1 MKRLLFIY
9 ECGKHI
15 CPLSWWLSSCWV
27 WSHQMWR
34 DHKNSKKN
42 QWVEIVTGETKREVQ
57 RKVKRHTARKNQ
69 IKKER
74 DSPSCGRKPTAPL
87 GSIIHQSIVINL
99 PINSSM
105 VHVYSIIF
113 SDLALGYQITI
124 LFSKSIWTVFKKL
137 LNSGNKYRLLLQS
150 VLLILSTYNTMRPF
164 VLFFLTLKENRN
176 GET

>member
-1 MKRLLFIY
+1 
-9 ECGKHI
+9 
-15 CPLSWWLSSCWV
+15 
-27 WSHQMWR
+27 
-34 DHKNSKKN
+34 
-42 QWVEIVTGETKREVQ
+42 
-57 RKVKRHTARKNQ
+57 
-69 IKKER
+69 
-74 DSPSCGRKPTAPL
+74 
-87 GSIIHQSIVINL
+87 
-99 PINSSM
+99 M